1 MKQGNIL
8 AFSDYQANRI
18 RRILQRKKISYRESA
33 SFGYLSFL
41 FYDQFL
47 FAVKGDNLEIKLVP
61 DNLPEIISINP
72 QNEFIVISQFDYYT
86 ESQLEYWIDYAIS
99 PYLCLL

>member
-18 RRILQRKKISYRESA
+18 RRILHKKDIPYRESA

-41 FYDQFL
+41 FNDQFV
-47 FAVKGDNLEIKLVP
+47 FAVRGDNLEIRLH
-61 DNLPEIISINP
+61 PESTTGLFNPSDRKFIIIDR
-72 QNEFIVISQFDYYT
+72 FDYYT
-86 ESQLEYWIDYAIS
+86 EAKLEYWIDYAIHTDS
-99 PYLCLL
+99 TIK